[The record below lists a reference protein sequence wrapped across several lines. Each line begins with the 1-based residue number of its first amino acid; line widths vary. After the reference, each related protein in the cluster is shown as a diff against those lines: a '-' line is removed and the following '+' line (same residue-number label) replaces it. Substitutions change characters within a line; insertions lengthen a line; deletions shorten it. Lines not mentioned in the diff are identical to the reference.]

1 MYSLRFGWTL
11 RRIGK
16 TVFLISRDK
25 TIEISEL
32 SYDLLRYL
40 ACPRSL
46 EDVTSFIFNFIEK
59 PDRKALKRD
68 MQELLKFFKH
78 LGAIRTN

>member
-1 MYSLRFGWTL
+1 MYSLRFGWKL
-11 RRIGK
+11 RRIGR
-16 TVFLISRDK
+16 TVFLMNREK
-25 TIEISEL
+25 TLEISEL

-40 ACPRSL
+40 ARPRSL

-68 MQELLKFFKH
+68 MKELLNFFKH